1 MDGGAGERLGS
12 TENHVNLSACGNVG
26 GKGRVVGGDRVDG
39 VGGVSR
45 KGVMGKIR
53 LENSRKIWGT
63 LCSTTSAA
71 ILNVVKRTTSE
82 SLVLIVSQSKE
93 STK

>member
-12 TENHVNLSACGNVG
+12 TENHDNMSACGNVG

-45 KGVMGKIR
+45 KGVMDKIR
-53 LENSRKIWGT
+53 
-63 LCSTTSAA
+63 
-71 ILNVVKRTTSE
+71 
-82 SLVLIVSQSKE
+82 
-93 STK
+93 

>member
-1 MDGGAGERLGS
+1 MDGGADERLGS
-12 TENHVNLSACGNVG
+12 TENHVNMSACGNVG

-45 KGVMGKIR
+45 KGVMGKIQ

-63 LCSTTSAA
+63 ALYNLGCHLECCQENN
-71 ILNVVKRTTSE
+71 I
-82 SLVLIVSQSKE
+82 
-93 STK
+93 

>member
-1 MDGGAGERLGS
+1 MEMWVRKIGLLRGE
-12 TENHVNLSACGNVG
+12 
-26 GKGRVVGGDRVDG
+26 VDTG
-39 VGGVSR
+39 LMVLVSR
-45 KGVMGKIR
+45 KGVMVKIQ

-63 LCSTTSAA
+63 LRSTTSAA